1 MSEIGKRLV
10 AAMQEAVDHSRGDR
24 NLRTTSVP
32 VSDVNIKAIRKSQGM
47 TQQDFA
53 DTYGF
58 ALSALRN
65 WEQGRRVPDRSAR
78 LLLLLIEREP
88 ELVKGVVHELTL
100 SEIPA

>member
-1 MSEIGKRLV
+1 MSKIGRRLV
-10 AAMQEAVDHSRGDR
+10 AAMQEAVDHSKGDR
-24 NLRTTSVP
+24 NLRTTPVT
-32 VSDVNIKAIRKSQGM
+32 VSDVNIKALRKSQGM
-47 TQQDFA
+47 SQQDFA
-53 DTYGF
+53 ETYGF

-88 ELVKGVVHELTL
+88 ELVKGVLQELTL